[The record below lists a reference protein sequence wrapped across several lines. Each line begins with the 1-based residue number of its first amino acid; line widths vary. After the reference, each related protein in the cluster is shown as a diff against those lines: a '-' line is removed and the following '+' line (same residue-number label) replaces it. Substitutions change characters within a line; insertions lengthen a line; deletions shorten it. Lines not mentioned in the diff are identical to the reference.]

1 MRSSAPLSRS
11 TKSRGSGGS
20 TVGVVI
26 MKRTRPRDETAEITS
41 AAGMVPRSRTRP
53 IQ

>member
-1 MRSSAPLSRS
+1 MLLGATESQHEVA
-11 TKSRGSGGS
+11 GSGGS
-20 TVGVVI
+20 TDGVVI